1 MLMLLGVVLLK
12 KKKKGL
18 WKWYI
23 NLLSE
28 VLIIHAFETL
38 IFSYNKFGG
47 VDETRKQFFIWD
59 ERPKDGIFLA
69 LFFLI

>member
-1 MLMLLGVVLLK
+1 MLMLLGVVLL